1 MTDIINNKSQ
11 SGCLDPHNNVR
22 LPPWLKRA
30 SAYSGRGDEV
40 NDLICAGNLN
50 TVCAEAKCPNRGEC
64 FSRGSAAFL
73 ILGSVCT
80 RNCAFCGVQSGTP
93 SDVDPDEGRRLAE
106 AAFAMGL
113 KHIVITS
120 VTRDDLSD
128 GGAGAF
134 SDALNQLRTKIPDAA
149 LEVLIPDFKGCNQ
162 ALLTVLDSKPDVL
175 NHNLETI
182 PRLYP
187 AIRPQAI
194 YSRSLELLERAAADS
209 RTKVKSGIMVGFG
222 ETVDEV
228 RALLTDLKKTGCSI
242 ITIGQYLR
250 PSRNQIPVTEFVTPQ
265 MFSDYEKLC
274 LDMGFEQAFCGPY
287 VRSSYR
293 AGELC

>member
-1 MTDIINNKSQ
+1 MIEA
-11 SGCLDPHNNVR
+11 PHNPVR
-22 LPPWLKRA
+22 LPSWLKRA
-30 SAYSGRGDEV
+30 GAYTGRGGEISG
-40 NDLICAGNLN
+40 LIHAGNLN

-80 RNCAFCGVQSGTP
+80 RNCAFCGVQTGTP
-93 SDVDPDEGRRLAE
+93 LDVDPDEGRRLAE
-106 AAFAMGL
+106 AALAMRL

-120 VTRDDLSD
+120 VTRDDLTD
-128 GGAGAF
+128 GGAEAF
-134 SDALNQLRTKIPDAA
+134 SGVLKQLRAKIPNAT
-149 LEVLIPDFKGCNQ
+149 LEVLIPDFKGSAK

-175 NHNLETI
+175 NHNLETV

-187 AIRPQAI
+187 AIRPQAE
-194 YSRSLELLERAAADS
+194 YFRSLELLKRAAADG
-209 RTKVKSGIMVGFG
+209 RVKVKSGIMAGLG
-222 ETVDEV
+222 ETVNEV

-250 PSRNQIPVTEFVTPQ
+250 PSRNQVPVTEFITPQ
-265 MFSDYEKLC
+265 QFCDYEKLC